1 MQRIPNRLLFILV
14 VCLCRG
20 GVIIFSKIFSNLKT
34 WKFSNFT
41 CIVFVKNACFVPYKQ
56 EYTIE
61 YTIEHVSLCQC
72 GAVFHTFISLK
83 FLKYYTFMYQSNR
96 KFNIPP
102 PPGHPLR
109 APLPGIWIFLGNLC
123 SNSRFPGPESRSY
136 ASLDIL
142 PCKLCLNSEISLV
155 IPSFFSFELPY
166 PDLKMP
172 FWYHFFFK
180 IISSKHS
187 MKSKYPQT
195 FVRDR
200 KDTIKCLVKFP
211 SPREGKGIKCPGYA
225 RGWGCWSFDLTG
237 TLVS

>member
-34 WKFSNFT
+34 WKFSNFI

-72 GAVFHTFISLK
+72 GAVFHTFISWK

-102 PPGHPLR
+102 PPPGHPFR
-109 APLPGIWIFLGNLC
+109 AFEFFLEIC
-123 SNSRFPGPESRSY
+123 VQIPD
-136 ASLDIL
+136 SLGQKAVHMPHFKPILSDIL

-172 FWYHFFFK
+172 FWYHFFF
-180 IISSKHS
+180 SRLSVQNTPWSQNTHKHLYVIERIQS
-187 MKSKYPQT
+187 N
-195 FVRDR
+195 
-200 KDTIKCLVKFP
+200 
-211 SPREGKGIKCPGYA
+211 A
-225 RGWGCWSFDLTG
+225 
-237 TLVS
+237 